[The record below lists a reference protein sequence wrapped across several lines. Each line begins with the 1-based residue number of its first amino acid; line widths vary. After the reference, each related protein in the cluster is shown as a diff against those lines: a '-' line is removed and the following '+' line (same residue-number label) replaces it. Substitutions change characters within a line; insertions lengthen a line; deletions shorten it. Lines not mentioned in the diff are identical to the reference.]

1 MQVERLLL
9 EARASKLWP
18 GMSSMLLDGEDGP
31 S

>member
-1 MQVERLLL
+1 LSVCFWK
-9 EARASKLWP
+9 RAHSTLWP